1 MRGLLGVVVL
11 CLAAACGTA
20 REQCAATCKG
30 CCDPRGVCQL
40 GTDGYAC
47 GVGQCDA
54 CLVGQACMA
63 GCSGAV
69 QASQLR
75 LTSAR
80 FANGSAQGFFNKD
93 GLPFIVLSDLKRTQC
108 RDPNGEVD
116 PGEVVLLISTPT
128 ITEREP
134 LVLLTQGDGG
144 VARRVLAGQANLS
157 FNTTRVTATMRVTTT
172 GEELEG
178 SLDVPTC
185 GVLR

>member
-20 REQCAATCKG
+20 RDQCAATCQG

-54 CLVGQACMA
+54 CLVGQVCMV
-63 GCSGAV
+63 GCLGVV

-157 FNTTRVTATMRVTTT
+157 FNTTRITATMRVTTT